1 MVSKMKNIFTLL
13 FVLMLSGCSVF
24 SEPEPELAPEG
35 VSLTW
40 ETHQQTI
47 ATLSKW
53 SITGKLAIFLQD
65 GRETANLYWE
75 QNNDNYNIELTSF
88 IGTRILTI
96 KKNKYGVEIIN
107 NDGDT
112 FTGDNAEQLIQE
124 ISPGLNLPISALQ
137 QWIKG
142 NPIDATYTL
151 NEQQRVN
158 TLLGA
163 NLESSSWKISYQQ
176 YQYFSGI
183 ALPRKLDLKRDDLRL
198 KIAINQWQI
207 DKQ

>member
-1 MVSKMKNIFTLL
+1 MVSKMKNIITLL
-13 FVLMLSGCSVF
+13 FVFMLSGCSVF

-35 VSLTW
+35 ISLTW
-40 ETHQQTI
+40 ETHQQSI

-53 SITGKLAIFLQD
+53 SISAKLAIFLKD
-65 GRETANLYWE
+65 ERETANLYWE
-75 QNNDNYNIELTSF
+75 QNQDNYNIQLTSF
-88 IGTRILTI
+88 IGTRILSI
-96 KKNKYGVEIIN
+96 KKNKNGVEIIN

-112 FTGDNAEQLIQE
+112 FTGNNAEQLIQE

-142 NPIDATYTL
+142 NPINASYTL
-151 NEQQRVN
+151 NEQQRVS
-158 TLLGA
+158 TLLGE
-163 NLESSSWKISYQQ
+163 NLDSSAWQIKYQQ

-183 ALPRKLDLKRDDLRL
+183 ALPRKLDLKRDNLRL

>member
-1 MVSKMKNIFTLL
+1 MKNIITLL
-13 FVLMLSGCSVF
+13 FVFMLSGCSVF

-35 VSLTW
+35 ISLTW
-40 ETHQQTI
+40 ETHQQSI

-53 SITGKLAIFLQD
+53 SISAKLAIFLKD
-65 GRETANLYWE
+65 ERETANLYWE
-75 QNNDNYNIELTSF
+75 QNQDNYNIQLTSF
-88 IGTRILTI
+88 IGTRILSI
-96 KKNKYGVEIIN
+96 KKNKDGVEIIN

-112 FTGDNAEQLIQE
+112 FTGNNAEQLIQE

-142 NPIDATYTL
+142 NPINASYTL
-151 NEQQRVN
+151 NEQQRVS
-158 TLLGA
+158 TLLGE
-163 NLESSSWKISYQQ
+163 NLDSSAWQIKYQQ

-183 ALPRKLDLKRDDLRL
+183 ALPRKLDLKRDNLRL

>member
-13 FVLMLSGCSVF
+13 LIFILAGCSVF
-24 SEPEPELAPEG
+24 SELEPEQAPKG
-35 VSLTW
+35 KNLTW
-40 ETHQQTI
+40 LAHKQSI
-47 ATLSKW
+47 SALSKW

-65 GRETANLYWE
+65 ERETANLYWE
-75 QNNDNYNIELTSF
+75 QNENNYNIELTSF

-107 NDGDT
+107 NDGDS
-112 FTGDNAEQLIQE
+112 FTGNDAEQLIQK

-142 NPIDATYTL
+142 NPLNATYTL
-151 NEQQRVN
+151 NEEKRIN
-158 TLLGA
+158 SLLGA
-163 NLESSSWKISYQQ
+163 DLDSSAWQIDYQQ

-183 ALPRKLDLKRDDLRL
+183 ALPRKLDLKRDNLRL

-207 DKQ
+207 DEQ

>member
-40 ETHQQTI
+40 ETHQQSI

-65 GRETANLYWE
+65 ERETANLYWE
-75 QNNDNYNIELTSF
+75 QNEDNYNIELTSF

-96 KKNKYGVEIIN
+96 KKNKHGVEIIN

-112 FTGDNAEQLIQE
+112 FTGNNAEQLIQE

-163 NLESSSWKISYQQ
+163 NLDSSLGKS
-176 YQYFSGI
+176 
-183 ALPRKLDLKRDDLRL
+183 
-198 KIAINQWQI
+198 AINNINIFQVLLYPVNLI
-207 DKQ
+207 

>member
-1 MVSKMKNIFTLL
+1 MVSKMKNIITLL
-13 FVLMLSGCSVF
+13 FVFMLSGCSVF

-35 VSLTW
+35 ISLTW
-40 ETHQQTI
+40 ETHQQSI

-53 SITGKLAIFLQD
+53 SISAKLAIFLKD
-65 GRETANLYWE
+65 ERETANLYWE
-75 QNNDNYNIELTSF
+75 QNQDNYNIQLTSF
-88 IGTRILTI
+88 IGTRILSI
-96 KKNKYGVEIIN
+96 KKNKDGVEIIN

-112 FTGDNAEQLIQE
+112 FTGNNAEQLIQE

-142 NPIDATYTL
+142 NPINASYTL
-151 NEQQRVN
+151 NEQQRVS
-158 TLLGA
+158 TLLGE
-163 NLESSSWKISYQQ
+163 NLDSSAWQIKYQQ

-183 ALPRKLDLKRDDLRL
+183 ALPRKLDLKRDNLRL

>member
-1 MVSKMKNIFTLL
+1 MVSKMKNIITLL
-13 FVLMLSGCSVF
+13 FVFMLSGCSLF

-35 VSLTW
+35 ISLTW
-40 ETHQQTI
+40 ETHQQSI

-53 SITGKLAIFLQD
+53 SISAKLAIFLKD
-65 GRETANLYWE
+65 ERETANLYWE
-75 QNNDNYNIELTSF
+75 QNQDNYNIQLTSF
-88 IGTRILTI
+88 IGTRILSI
-96 KKNKYGVEIIN
+96 KKNKDGVEIIN

-112 FTGDNAEQLIQE
+112 FTGNNAEQLIQE

-142 NPIDATYTL
+142 NPINASYTL
-151 NEQQRVN
+151 NEQQRVS
-158 TLLGA
+158 TLLGE
-163 NLESSSWKISYQQ
+163 NLDSSAWQIKYQQ

-183 ALPRKLDLKRDDLRL
+183 ALPRKLDLKRDNLRL